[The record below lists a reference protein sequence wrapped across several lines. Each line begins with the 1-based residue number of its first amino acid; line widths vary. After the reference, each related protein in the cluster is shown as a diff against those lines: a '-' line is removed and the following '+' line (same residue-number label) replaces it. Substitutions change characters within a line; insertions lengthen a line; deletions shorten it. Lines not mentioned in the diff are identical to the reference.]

1 MKPWPTQSQ
10 HDPILSS
17 KGHND
22 SRYIWT
28 MFLVK
33 EVTPVET
40 DYSGAV
46 SIYMLTQSFNIV
58 ITTNKMIFTSIL
70 KEMEAA
76 YMTKWLD
83 STRTEWELVFVF
95 WGGSSPLIMKPTWRR
110 YHCVSHGDPLWVH
123 LLHKRRTV
131 SFSPHLRA
139 PTNKQAVSHRTTHF
153 YIVLVTF
160 HTGVQTNYQYS
171 VNKYNY
177 ITRNTHTPSM
187 RFA

>member
-28 MFLVK
+28 MSLVK

-83 STRTEWELVFVF
+83 STRTEWELVFCLL
-95 WGGSSPLIMKPTWRR
+95 GGGAVLWLWNQPGEDIIVWAMVTLFESIFSISVVLFPFLLIWE
-110 YHCVSHGDPLWVH
+110 H
-123 LLHKRRTV
+123 LQI
-131 SFSPHLRA
+131 
-139 PTNKQAVSHRTTHF
+139 NKQS
-153 YIVLVTF
+153 VTGQLISTLF
-160 HTGVQTNYQYS
+160 
-171 VNKYNY
+171 
-177 ITRNTHTPSM
+177 
-187 RFA
+187 